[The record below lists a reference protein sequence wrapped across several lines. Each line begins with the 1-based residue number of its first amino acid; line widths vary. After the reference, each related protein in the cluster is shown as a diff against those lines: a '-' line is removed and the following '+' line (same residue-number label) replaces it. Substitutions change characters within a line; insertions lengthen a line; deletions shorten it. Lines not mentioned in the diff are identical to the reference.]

1 MVRIHYHDDHK
12 YFNPLIHR
20 IEGCIEHQEGY
31 YADEAACVEYSPETG
46 ILLVNDSP
54 VEMSNAVSIF
64 FTNYHKQFMDKP
76 LHEILLP
83 HKTLCLTMPD
93 PDDDKPGFLCFAEEL
108 KPK

>member
-1 MVRIHYHDDHK
+1 MVKIHYHDDHK

-20 IEGCIEHQEGY
+20 MEGCIEYQEGY

-64 FTNYHKQFMDKP
+64 FCKLPQTI
-76 LHEILLP
+76 HEQTTTRNTTTTQN
-83 HKTLCLTMPD
+83 TLSHN
-93 PDDDKPGFLCFAEEL
+93 A
-108 KPK
+108 